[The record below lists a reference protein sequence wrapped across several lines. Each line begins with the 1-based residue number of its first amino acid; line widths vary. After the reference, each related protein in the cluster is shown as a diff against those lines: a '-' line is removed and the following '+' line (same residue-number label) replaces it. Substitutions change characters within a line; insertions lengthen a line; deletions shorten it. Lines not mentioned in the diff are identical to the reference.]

1 MSVQKVIKEFDD
13 KALEKKVKKMEE
25 LLSEITSVYKK
36 GKRLTTEILD
46 VQEFVETVEE
56 EDEKTLL
63 EIIEDL
69 KKQLEDTKFELYKTK
84 VALQEKKARIKQ
96 LERQVRHYY
105 RNEEYYRTFIDS
117 KKNLK

>member
-13 KALEKKVKKMEE
+13 KALERKVERMEG
-25 LLSEITSVYKK
+25 LLQEITKVFNQ
-36 GKRLTTEILD
+36 GKRLSQDMTD
-46 VQEFVETVEE
+46 VQEFVETVAE

-96 LERQVRHYY
+96 LERQVRHYF
-105 RNEEYYRTFIDS
+105 RNQEYYRTFIDS

>member
-13 KALEKKVKKMEE
+13 KAMDKKVEKMEG
-25 LLSEITSVYKK
+25 LWKEINKVFNQA
-36 GKRLTTEILD
+36 KRLTSEISD
-46 VQEFVETVEE
+46 AQEFVDTVAE

-63 EIIEDL
+63 EIVEDL
-69 KKQLEDTKFELYKTK
+69 KQQLEDTKFELYKTK

-96 LERQVRHYY
+96 LERQVRHYFK
-105 RNEEYYRTFIDS
+105 NQEYDRTFIDS